1 MDVPV
6 ISIRIQPLVTAV
18 TNSIVDIDQNEQ
30 ERFYTSAIR
39 RLVRKLDRRL
49 LPFLVLLEIS
59 SFINQVSMG
68 TSFSLPLFAF
78 MIFFQATLN

>member
-68 TSFSLPLFAF
+68 TAFSLQLFTF